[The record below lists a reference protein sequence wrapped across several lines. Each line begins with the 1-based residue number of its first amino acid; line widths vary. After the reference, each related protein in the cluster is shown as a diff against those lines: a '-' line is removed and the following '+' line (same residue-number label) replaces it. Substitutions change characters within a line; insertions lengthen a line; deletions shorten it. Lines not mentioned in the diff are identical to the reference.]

1 MANQPTEEAA
11 NLSTSGP
18 KVRVENDCSE
28 NIPPSRATSYTFAP
42 KVSTEAGGRVRPG
55 YIVPP
60 EVKALSDA
68 VNTKSLSNYLA
79 NLWTT
84 SMIVDE
90 NITLLDA
97 SVNCTVNSASFKP
110 KTLDEDFGATDC
122 VSYSPQSEAQ
132 NLTEE
137 VVRSAPWTEPSSPST
152 SAAKCDNTT
161 NSLELSAD
169 VMDEPQVLSNTS
181 IGSEAS
187 ELVPEIATEARG
199 ELLHILPPSVK
210 NKTLPFSD
218 TTDISVEDATV
229 NSTINDFSSP
239 PKTPVSMRLEEEVVS
254 KADVDKPVAA
264 QGNLTQTMS
273 LNSSTSS
280 RVNLDGTHNISTFED
295 KPEMKHSLK
304 CGIQNQTVEMSE
316 TPLPMTDAECDSKI
330 NQGTFNLC
338 GESTEDLQIGS
349 NSTMTIPKHVSTT
362 TELPQTN
369 VKTVSS
375 YSNTLH
381 PPLNSTTTFL
391 ETVHPLNNTFEAHTS
406 NLNVAAT
413 EMEKPL
419 NTFKACPPEEFSVA
433 TTVDDTD
440 GVASTHQNN
449 TFETNI
455 SNQFSGMTTETNG
468 QTISHQN
475 MAVDAKPSMT
485 ILSTTTGAEASIKM
499 ISARNNTFDTLA
511 ADIQSLMKL
520 QDTFSESAESVKMGS
535 PHNKTFEDPM
545 FPKLDRKTKMTE
557 DTDTVSCT
565 GTEAKDNVKMVGLPK
580 NADEAQIPLP
590 LTGIKADANGKA
602 EKNLM
607 LPLSITPPS
616 LPVEIFTADVDNG
629 EQNMHSMPDQSWK
642 DISDSLCNQSVETE
656 TNKATFSLDGT
667 LELGNSSSLITST
680 PMPNSRVAQLKFEW
694 EEGKTLRE
702 QQKRC
707 VDVLLEPTT
716 QLPTESNITIDRK
729 MLFKPG
735 APTNVRSLKPPT
747 RPASQL
753 PSLASLPK
761 TKSSTSGTSELPV
774 FALPDARR
782 ITRAIASRNA
792 TAAVSQEGSISA
804 LGVHTAIPESKL
816 PSIGLR
822 KRPNCSLQSGIQRSL
837 PPPIPLPERA
847 SAVSSNDKPSG
858 IAGALRS
865 KSKTVQTHN
874 KGQKHPLTGS
884 EAFPLAKRKKI
895 VPPSKGAVPS
905 VSTQPANP
913 PDDAEILGQST
924 SRGAQMCTNETA
936 RGARILKRPASSLA
950 VVPTKQNPGV
960 KQLSGTFTSKQPTKA
975 IYQAAP
981 TTRGAVTSVSTQMF
995 NSPDVCANCLILQQ
1009 ELEQCRQ
1016 EIKRMQEELRNR
1028 DQMDM

>member
-1 MANQPTEEAA
+1 MASQPTEETA

-18 KVRVENDCSE
+18 KVWVENDCNE

-42 KVSTEAGGRVRPG
+42 KVSTEAGGRVRPR

-68 VNTKSLSNYLA
+68 VNTKSISNYLDTLM
-79 NLWTT
+79 NP
-84 SMIVDE
+84 SMIADE

-110 KTLDEDFGATDC
+110 KTLDEDFEATDS

-132 NLTEE
+132 NLTVE
-137 VVRSAPWTEPSSPST
+137 VVRSASWTEPSSPST
-152 SAAKCDNTT
+152 SAAKCDNTM
-161 NSLELSAD
+161 NSLELCAD
-169 VMDEPQVLSNTS
+169 VMGEVQVLSNSS
-181 IGSEAS
+181 IGSES
-187 ELVPEIATEARG
+187 SQLVVPEIATEARG

-210 NKTLPFSD
+210 NKTFSD
-218 TTDISVEDATV
+218 TTDISVGDATV
-229 NSTINDFSSP
+229 NSTMNDFSSP

-254 KADVDKPVAA
+254 KAEVDKPIAA
-264 QGNLTQTMS
+264 EGNLTQTMS
-273 LNSSTSS
+273 LNSSSSS
-280 RVNLDGTHNISTFED
+280 RVSLDGTHNISTFED

-304 CGIQNQTVEMSE
+304 CEIQNRTVEMSE
-316 TPLPMTDAECDSKI
+316 TPLPMTEAECNSKMM
-330 NQGTFNLC
+330 QGTFNLC

-349 NSTMTIPKHVSTT
+349 NSTMTLPKHVST

-375 YSNTLH
+375 FSNTLH
-381 PPLNSTTTFL
+381 PPLNSATTFL

-406 NLNVAAT
+406 NLNVATT

-440 GVASTHQNN
+440 GVTATHQNN

-455 SNQFSGMTTETNG
+455 FNQFSGMTTETNG
-468 QTISHQN
+468 QSISHQN
-475 MAVDAKPSMT
+475 MAVEAKPSMA

-499 ISARNNTFDTLA
+499 ISTRNNTFDTQA
-511 ADIQSLMKL
+511 ADVQSSMKL

-535 PHNKTFEDPM
+535 PHDKTFEDPM
-545 FPKLDRKTKMTE
+545 FPKLDKTTKTTE
-557 DTDTVSCT
+557 DTVSCT
-565 GTEAKDNVKMVGLPK
+565 GTEAEDNVKMVGLPK
-580 NADEAQIPLP
+580 NANEAQIPLP
-590 LTGIKADANGKA
+590 LTGTKAEANGKA
-602 EKNLM
+602 ENNLM
-607 LPLSITPPS
+607 IPLSITPPS
-616 LPVEIFTADVDNG
+616 LPVEIFTTDVDNS
-629 EQNMHSMPDQSWK
+629 EQNMHSMPDRSWK

-680 PMPNSRVAQLKFEW
+680 PMPNSRVAQLKFEC
-694 EEGKTLRE
+694 EGGKTSHE

-707 VDVLLEPTT
+707 SDVLLKPTT
-716 QLPTESNITIDRK
+716 QLPTESNIISNRK
-729 MLFKPG
+729 TLFKPG

-822 KRPNCSLQSGIQRSL
+822 KRPTCSLQSGIQRSL
-837 PPPIPLPERA
+837 PLPIPLPERA

-858 IAGALRS
+858 IAAALRS
-865 KSKTVQTHN
+865 KSKTVQTH
-874 KGQKHPLTGS
+874 KQGQKHLLTSS

-913 PDDAEILGQST
+913 PDEILGQST
-924 SRGAQMCTNETA
+924 SFGAQPA
-936 RGARILKRPASSLA
+936 RGARIPKRPASSLA
-950 VVPTKQNPGV
+950 VVPKKQNPGI
-960 KQLSGTFTSKQPTKA
+960 KHLSGTLTSKQPTKS

-981 TTRGAVTSVSTQMF
+981 TTRGAVPSVSTQTS

-1016 EIKRMQEELRNR
+1016 EIKRVQEEMRNR
-1028 DQMDM
+1028 DQMNM